1 MVTLGHIF
9 NNLQIS
15 VNKRVDLIQSSYFC
29 FKFLK
34 NIFRQKRKNVRNNLN
49 GLYDLD
55 KVLEVLSKYNLD
67 LSVRAEGLSEEIL
80 MDIYKNVTR

>member
-1 MVTLGHIF
+1 MLLVLYQKKEKIDIDIEG
-9 NNLQIS
+9 
-15 VNKRVDLIQSSYFC
+15 Y

-80 MDIYKNVTR
+80 VDIYKNVTR